1 MNFLDRL
8 VSFTL
13 PAVPKPVVGFFCR
26 HYIAGESIEQ
36 ALGVVRE
43 LKNQGAMATLDILGE
58 FISSREEARANTAEY
73 VALIDRI
80 HQEQLAETNVS
91 VKLSALGLLL
101 DPEFCLENTRELLE
115 RIDAT
120 DNFLRIDM
128 EDASCTD
135 NTLSI
140 YRALREERPNRVG
153 VVLQS
158 RLLRTQADLDG
169 LADAPTNIR
178 LCKGIY
184 LEPPEIAHTEYEPI
198 RQNFVTVLEQ
208 MFKRG
213 VSAGIATHDKWLTQ
227 EALRLIDT
235 YRIPG
240 DRYEFQMLL
249 GVTEELRGRLI
260 AAGHR
265 MRVYIPYGK
274 NWYAYS
280 VRRLRENPQ
289 LAGHGF
295 RAIFKR
301 S

>member
-1 MNFLDRL
+1 MNFLDRV
-8 VSFTL
+8 VSFAL
-13 PAVPKPVVGFFCR
+13 PAVPKPVVGFFSR
-26 HYIAGESIEQ
+26 HYIAGENIEQ

-43 LKNQGAMATLDILGE
+43 LKHQGAMATLDILGE
-58 FISSREEARANTAEY
+58 FISTREEAQANTVEY

-91 VKLSALGLLL
+91 VKLSALGLLI
-101 DPEFCLENTRELLE
+101 DPEFCLENTRRLLE

-128 EDASCTD
+128 EDANCTD

-140 YRALREERPNRVG
+140 YRTLREEMPNRVG

-169 LADAPTNIR
+169 LADASTNIR

-208 MFKRG
+208 LFKRG
-213 VSAGIATHDKWLTQ
+213 VYAGIATHDEWLTQ
-227 EALRLIDT
+227 EAQRLIDA
-235 YRIPG
+235 YGIPG
-240 DRYEFQMLL
+240 DHYEFQMLL
-249 GVTEELRGRLI
+249 GVTEELRRRLI

>member
-1 MNFLDRL
+1 MKRSLNLMSEHARRR
-8 VSFTL
+8 TQW
-13 PAVPKPVVGFFCR
+13 R
-26 HYIAGESIEQ
+26 HCLHLWAKI
-36 ALGVVRE
+36 
-43 LKNQGAMATLDILGE
+43 
-58 FISSREEARANTAEY
+58 
-73 VALIDRI
+73 VA
-80 HQEQLAETNVS
+80 
-91 VKLSALGLLL
+91 
-101 DPEFCLENTRELLE
+101 
-115 RIDAT
+115 
-120 DNFLRIDM
+120 
-128 EDASCTD
+128 
-135 NTLSI
+135 
-140 YRALREERPNRVG
+140 G
-153 VVLQS
+153 VVLMLGVWGLVEWRACQQDLQ
-158 RLLRTQADLDG
+158 RQA
-169 LADAPTNIR
+169 
-178 LCKGIY
+178 
-184 LEPPEIAHTEYEPI
+184 IAEAEYEPI

-227 EALRLIDT
+227 EAQRLIDA
-235 YRIPG
+235 YGIPR

-249 GVTEELRGRLI
+249 GVTEELRRRLI